1 MRSCKYWRPP
11 EIYGVRRFCVRRRH
25 DDDRQEEDQKQQAT
39 QAYPL
44 DLWASIFMVKSER
57 RPERKKKEKK
67 EKREEIL

>member
-44 DLWASIFMVKSER
+44 DL
-57 RPERKKKEKK
+57 
-67 EKREEIL
+67 